1 MNSETPKKIEA
12 VVFDLDG
19 TLLDTLE
26 DLAASMNRVLES
38 KKFPSHPVESYLHF
52 IGDGA
57 RMLAQRV
64 LPEQERSESQ
74 INNIHQAFEKDYRD
88 NWGFHT
94 GLYQGIAEMLD
105 QLTERGLKLSI
116 LSNKPHEFTLIT
128 SGYFLSKWNF
138 ECVFGQRQGVPKK
151 PDPAGV
157 YEISEQLKIPVEQM
171 VYLGDSGVD
180 MLTAK
185 AAGCYAVGVTWGFRE
200 PEELL
205 DSGAEC
211 LISEPQELG
220 SLINPPKS

>member
-94 GLYQGIAEMLD
+94 GD
-105 QLTERGLKLSI
+105 ERKPGRQNKKLI
-116 LSNKPHEFTLIT
+116 GKHPI
-128 SGYFLSKWNF
+128 
-138 ECVFGQRQGVPKK
+138 Q
-151 PDPAGV
+151 PDC
-157 YEISEQLKIPVEQM
+157 
-171 VYLGDSGVD
+171 
-180 MLTAK
+180 T
-185 AAGCYAVGVTWGFRE
+185 F
-200 PEELL
+200 
-205 DSGAEC
+205 
-211 LISEPQELG
+211 
-220 SLINPPKS
+220 

>member
-1 MNSETPKKIEA
+1 MNSEIQKKIEA

-26 DLAASMNRVLES
+26 DLTASMNRVLES

-88 NWGFHT
+88 NWGVHT
-94 GLYQGIAEMLD
+94 DLYNGIAEMLD
-105 QLTERGLKLSI
+105 QLSEKGLKLSV
-116 LSNKPHEFTLIT
+116 LSNKPHEFTVIT
-128 SGYFLSKWNF
+128 TNHFLSRWNF

-157 YEISEQLKIPVEQM
+157 YEISEQLKIPVEKM
-171 VYLGDSGVD
+171 VYLGDFGVD

-211 LISEPQELG
+211 LISEPQELV